1 MKKMTEAGL
10 IDWIRKASPADSRVL
25 VGIGDDAAV
34 VRGSAQMAFK
44 TDMIIENVHFERR
57 GSRPEDWGYKAAA
70 VNLSDMAAMGA
81 KPEYA
86 LAAVGL
92 PADMS
97 PNCARAIHRGMM
109 RALGAFGV
117 ALVGGDTCRSE
128 RITIAVFMA
137 GSINRGKMFLRSG
150 GSSGDVLFVTGKLG
164 GSLRFG
170 RHLRFVPRIRESE
183 YLAKHYQVRAMMDIS
198 DGLAKDLRLLGAESG
213 TGAELETARI
223 PVHSDAGRRGVSAA
237 LLDGEDFELLFAL
250 KDVQARRLER
260 DRAAGRLGMRFYRIG
275 RLVPKKQ
282 GFTLIGTDGTR
293 QNIPPA
299 PDHHF
304 GS

>member
-1 MKKMTEAGL
+1 MKKLSEAGL
-10 IDWIRKASPADSRVL
+10 IDWIRKKSPADARVL

-34 VRGSAQMAFK
+34 VRGSAQMVFK
-44 TDMIIENVHFERR
+44 TDMIVENVHFKRR
-57 GSRPEDWGYKAAA
+57 GTKPEDWGYKAAA

-81 KPEYA
+81 KPQYA

-92 PADMS
+92 PADLS
-97 PNCARAIHRGMM
+97 PACAKAIHRGMM

-150 GSSGDVLFVTGKLG
+150 ASPGDALFVTGKLG
-164 GSLRFG
+164 GSLRSG

-183 YLAKHYQVRAMMDIS
+183 FLAKHYPVRAMMDIS
-198 DGLAKDLRLLGAESG
+198 DGLAKDLRLLAVESG
-213 TGAELETARI
+213 TGAELEAARI
-223 PVHSDAGRRGVSAA
+223 PVHADAARRGVSAA
-237 LLDGEDFELLFAL
+237 LTDGEDFELLFAL
-250 KDVQARRLER
+250 NPAEALRLER

-275 RLVPKKQ
+275 RLLPLKK
-282 GFTLIGTDGTR
+282 GFTIIGSDGTR
-293 QNIPPA
+293 QNLPPA